1 MGGLILFLLVVAL
14 LAALIFILI
23 NNSIISSKNNVI
35 RSWSD
40 VVTYQRQKTKLL
52 PDLERVTRDYLNFE
66 KQLLSNITELRS
78 ALDRVS
84 SSRVDVQTLEDIE
97 AKTQSVFSGFRAVVE
112 AYPDLRSADLIR
124 DLMAEMIELEENIA
138 AAITIFN
145 RNISEFNTGIE
156 IFPNSIVNEMATR
169 LKPYPAFRDSVAEDD
184 IEYKFRG

>member
-1 MGGLILFLLVVAL
+1 MGAFIVFLLVLAL
-14 LAALIFILI
+14 FVALIFVLI

-52 PDLERVTRDYLNFE
+52 PDLERLTRDYLSFE
-66 KQLLSNITELRS
+66 KRLLSNIAELRS
-78 ALDRVS
+78 ALTRVS
-84 SSRVDVQTLEDIE
+84 PARVDVQALEDIE
-97 AKTQSVFSGFRAVVE
+97 TKTQSVFSGFRAVVE
-112 AYPDLRSADLIR
+112 AYPELRSADLMR

-145 RNISEFNTGIE
+145 RNVSEFNTGIE
-156 IFPNSIVNEMATR
+156 IFPNSIVNDMATH
-169 LKPYPAFRDSVAEDD
+169 LKPYPAFRDSVAESD